1 MVHWAATSALLSSKM
16 LELLKRYFGYDRF
29 RPLQEDI
36 ITNVLAGN
44 DSLVIMPTGGGKSLC
59 YQLPALRLDGITLV
73 VSPLIA
79 LMKDQ
84 VDGLKANGI
93 KAEFINST
101 LPYDEMVRIRGEA
114 LRGEVKILYV
124 SPERLALDGFRSLL
138 DNLNVSLVAVD
149 EAHCISEWGHDFRP
163 DYRGLGALRRSM
175 PEVPFIALTATAT
188 HRVRDDIVTQLGL
201 QGPKR
206 FVASF
211 NRANLNYEVRPKR
224 DSFSQLAEV
233 LEIRKDQSAIIYC
246 FSRKETEEL
255 AVDLRGLGLKAR
267 PYHAGMD
274 SDARRRTQEDFIAG
288 EFPIVVATIAFGMGI
303 DKPDV
308 RLVVH
313 NSIPKS
319 LEGYY
324 QETGRAGRDGLPS
337 DCVMF
342 YSYSDKSKQEFFINQ
357 IEDEIERQKAS
368 DKLTQVIEYCQLQ
381 TCRRRHLL
389 DYFGDETVS
398 NGASPDNCQGCD
410 ICLTPREE
418 FDATIIAQK
427 VLSAIIKTDQRWGIA
442 HISAVLLGSKRKRV
456 LEMGH
461 DNLSVHGIVNDFDR
475 NQIRDIAAQLV
486 GEGLIYQNSHE
497 YSTLGVTDKGWKF
510 LKERQSLTLSRPKRT
525 ERLRR
530 ARSTRSDIANNAL
543 FERLRLLRIKIAR
556 ELDVPA
562 YVIFNDAALSD
573 MAQRVPRTREE
584 FGRISGVG
592 TVKLRQFGDQFLA
605 EIRQYLN
612 ANPETTEVNPS
623 TFSYRPR
630 ASETRA
636 VNRNGSTYSLTLELL
651 NQGMSASQVAHRR
664 ELAVGTIVSHIEML
678 VANGFEVDLKS
689 SLPRTDRMVVI
700 EAALD
705 QAGGPEAKLSTVYES
720 LDEDI
725 SYDDIR
731 IVRAHLA
738 QSKT

>member
-1 MVHWAATSALLSSKM
+1 M
-16 LELLKRYFGYDRF
+16 LDLLKRFFGYDRF
-29 RPLQEDI
+29 RPLQQDI
-36 ITNVLAGN
+36 IDNVIAGG

-84 VDGLKANGI
+84 VDALKANGI

-101 LPYDEMVRIRGEA
+101 LPYEEMVRIRGEA
-114 LRGEVKILYV
+114 LRGEIKILYV
-124 SPERLALDGFRSLL
+124 SPERLALEGFRWLL
-138 DNLNVSLVAVD
+138 NSLNVSLVAVD

-175 PEVPFIALTATAT
+175 PNVPFIALTATAT

-201 QGPKR
+201 LDPKR

-211 NRANLNYEVRPKR
+211 NRANLNYEVRNKR
-224 DSFSQLAEV
+224 DSFSQLAEL
-233 LEIRKDQSAIIYC
+233 LESRRDQSAIIYC

-255 AVDLRGLGLKAR
+255 AVDLQGLSLKAR

-313 NSIPKS
+313 YSIPKS

-337 DCVMF
+337 DCVLF
-342 YSYSDKSKQEFFINQ
+342 YSYGDKSKQEFFINR
-357 IEDEIERQKAS
+357 IEDDVERQNAR
-368 DKLTQVIEYCQLQ
+368 DKLTHVVDFCQLQ
-381 TCRRRHLL
+381 TCRRRYLL

-398 NGASPDNCQGCD
+398 NGASSNNCQGCD
-410 ICLTPREE
+410 VCLMPREQ
-418 FDATIIAQK
+418 FDATVIAQK
-427 VLSAIIKTDQRWGIA
+427 ILSAIVKTDQRWGIA

-461 DNLSVHGIVNDFDR
+461 DNLSVYGIVDDFDR
-475 NQIRDIAAQLV
+475 NQIREIAAQLV
-486 GEGLIYQNSHE
+486 AEGLIYQNSHE

-510 LKERQSLTLSRPKRT
+510 LKGRQPLTLSKPKRT
-525 ERLRR
+525 ERPRR
-530 ARSTRSDIANNAL
+530 ARSARPDITNDEL
-543 FERLRLLRIKIAR
+543 FERLRRLRIKIAR

-562 YVIFNDAALSD
+562 FVVFNDAALRD
-573 MAQRVPRTREE
+573 MAQRVPKTREE
-584 FGRISGVG
+584 FGRMSGVG
-592 TVKLRQFGDQFLA
+592 TAKLRQFGDRFLA
-605 EIRQYLN
+605 EIHQYMN
-612 ANPETTEVNPS
+612 DNPETTEAT

-636 VNRNGSTYSLTLELL
+636 VNRKGSTYSETLDLL

-664 ELAVGTIVSHIEML
+664 ELAIGTIVSHVEML
-678 VANGFEVDLKS
+678 VANGFEVDLKP
-689 SLPRTDRMVVI
+689 SLPRTERKVAI
-700 EAALD
+700 QEALD
-705 QAGGPEAKLSTVYES
+705 LAGGPEAKLSTVYEN
-720 LDEDI
+720 LGEDFT
-725 SYDDIR
+725 YDDIR

-738 QSKT
+738 QSEL